1 MLRFKNLGS
10 GSAGNATLVQA
21 QSGQST
27 TQVLIDCGLSMAQ
40 LSARLELIDL
50 ELSDVDALFITH
62 EHSDHVGHARQFGLR
77 TGKPIWCSQG
87 TQLASQTIDWGLNS
101 DQLCCARDGETI
113 EVGELQLTPFTVPH
127 DAREPLQVC
136 MSDGNVKLGLV
147 TDLGHA
153 SAHVLQ
159 SLRQCQALILEAN
172 HDQDMLRL
180 SKYPSFLKSR
190 ISGPLGHLSNQASAH
205 LLQSVMHD
213 QLKTVVAAHLSEKN
227 NTPEL
232 VGLAFGAVLNC
243 PAHEVIIAHQDHGT
257 DWWVV
262 S

>member
-21 QSGQST
+21 QSGNTT
-27 TQVLIDCGLSMAQ
+27 TQILIDCGLSMPE
-40 LSARLELIDL
+40 LSARLALIDL
-50 ELSDVDALFITH
+50 GLTDLDALFITH
-62 EHSDHVGHARQFGLR
+62 EHTDHVGHARQFGLR

-87 TQLASQTIDWGLNS
+87 TQLASQTQDWGLRPE
-101 DQLCCARDGETI
+101 QMCCARDGEVI
-113 EVGELQLTPFTVPH
+113 EVGGLEITPFTVPH

-159 SLRQCQALILEAN
+159 SLQGCHALILEAN

-190 ISGPLGHLSNQASAH
+190 ISGPLGHLSNQASAQ
-205 LLQSVMHD
+205 LLQNVMHD

-232 VGLAFGAVLNC
+232 VAQAFGSVLNC
-243 PAHEVIIAHQDHGT
+243 AAHDVIIAHQEHGT
-257 DWWVV
+257 DWWMV
-262 S
+262 